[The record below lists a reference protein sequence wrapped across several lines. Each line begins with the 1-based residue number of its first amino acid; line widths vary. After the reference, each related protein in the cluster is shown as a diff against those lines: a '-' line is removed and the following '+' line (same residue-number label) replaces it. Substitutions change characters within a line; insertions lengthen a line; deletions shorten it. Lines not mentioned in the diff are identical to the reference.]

1 MKIFLLNLGLLVLLT
16 CFASCG
22 KKTKVKDSNSGISNV
37 QSTEDQG
44 YILKDLKTAV
54 LENDIQTVKKIISS
68 KSEIKLNQ
76 IIPGTG
82 ETLLTLSIIYDFR
95 EIRNF
100 LLEKGAN
107 PEALNGIKQSPLFV
121 AVKHNQ
127 LNSAKV
133 LIDLKVDMDAIDMA
147 SQNTPL
153 IQAIKNAN
161 KEMAIFLIKE
171 GANLETLDK
180 DQRSPI
186 RLSEDKNMAEVT
198 ELIRSILQAEYG
210 APDLKSFRTL
220 LNEADVP
227 RLNSVLSRYP
237 KLINDY
243 ETINPLAILVDGKD
257 EYKSIKSAEL
267 LIKYKA
273 NVNGPLDAEQ
283 TPLIKATRIQ
293 KHGFASLFLAARANP
308 QLLDKEGK
316 SALIHAIELNNLEL
330 VDLLLSFSAVEK
342 YTFRR
347 DGKKITFS
355 ACQVARDV
363 DKKLTEATDKDLNR
377 QIRKSLACGF
387 PFWSF

>member
-1 MKIFLLNLGLLVLLT
+1 MKIFLLNLGLLVMLT

-22 KKTKVKDSNSGISNV
+22 KKAKVKDSNPGVSNV

-54 LENDIQTVKKIISS
+54 LDNDIQIVKKIISS
-68 KSEIKLNQ
+68 KNEIDLNQ

-82 ETLLTLSIIYDFR
+82 ETLLTLSIIHDFR

-100 LLEKGAN
+100 LLEKGVN

-121 AVKHNQ
+121 AVKNNQ

-133 LIDLKVDMDAIDMA
+133 LIDLKVDMDAIDMT

-180 DQRSPI
+180 NQRSPI
-186 RLSEDKNMAEVT
+186 RLAEDKNLSEVT

-273 NVNGPLDAEQ
+273 NVNGPVDAEQ

-293 KHGFASLFLAARANP
+293 KGGFASLFLAAKANP

-347 DGKKITFS
+347 DGKKITYS
-355 ACQVARDV
+355 ACQVARNV
-363 DKKLTEATDKDLNR
+363 DKNLTETSAKEINR

-387 PFWSF
+387 AFWAF